1 MYPFKIITFI
11 TIKNISQLK
20 SIFIGWE
27 YTTFAE
33 VITNNRGYRRLVYD
47 GHGFGIKYQ
56 NSYEIC
62 WRCTIRPC
70 RAKLRTKLINGYEMI
85 KTIDIKH
92 DHKYKLHSKQ

>member
-1 MYPFKIITFI
+1 MNPLKIITFI
-11 TIKNISQLK
+11 TIKNHFTVKIYCL
-20 SIFIGWE
+20 GLE

-33 VITNNRGYRRLVYD
+33 VITNNRGYRRLLYD

-56 NSYEIC
+56 NSDEIC

-85 KTIDIKH
+85 KTNDIKH
-92 DHKYKLHSKQ
+92 DHKQKFHLKQ